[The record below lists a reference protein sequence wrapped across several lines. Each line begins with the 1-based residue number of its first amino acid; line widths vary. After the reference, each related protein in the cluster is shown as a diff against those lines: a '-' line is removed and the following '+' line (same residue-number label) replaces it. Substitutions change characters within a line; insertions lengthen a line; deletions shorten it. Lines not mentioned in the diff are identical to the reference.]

1 MRNWFFCSLLAL
13 AFLAKGTCLHA
24 DQVLN
29 YPDLV
34 KRITD
39 LEYLATLPQEGEKCL
54 QWSSYDRRS
63 KLENGKYLEWD
74 ANGDNNGHLRMEG
87 DQMVIGEMDG
97 PGCIWRI
104 WSATP
109 EQGHVKIYLDGN
121 SVPAVDLPFIEYFNR
136 TQAPF
141 NYTELNHT
149 VAMGWNCY
157 IPIPFQKSCKIVA
170 DPGWGHYYHFTYSAF
185 AKDTVVPTFTR
196 NLDSDSLL
204 ALMQANDT
212 LQNSGVRPSEHQ
224 DMRRDGKIGLKLEP
238 GKALEVAKINGPRA
252 ITAIRARV
260 KLPEDEEQTRNIL
273 RQLVI
278 KITWDNDVVPSVF
291 VPFGD
296 FFGTA
301 AGANEYRSLPCGL
314 FDGEW
319 YSYWYMPFEKMALV
333 EVINESDSPQVL
345 FMNVE
350 HAELKYPIEKLARF
364 HAKWHRD
371 TFSAPE
377 PERAAIDWSIL
388 NTEGTGRFCGMM
400 LHVWNPRGSWWG
412 EGDEK
417 FHIDG
422 EKFPSTFGT
431 GSEDYFGYAW
441 CSPILFHNGLH
452 NQTISMG
459 NKGHISVN
467 RWHISDNLPFQTSF
481 EGYIEKYFPNTR
493 PTLYATTVYWYLAPG
508 GKDPY
513 APVPVSERIG
523 YWKPVQQYKEQGAI
537 EGEKMKVLSCSGGTF
552 EVQDL
557 SIFSDSNWSGDEH
570 LWWKNPKVGD
580 QIALEFAVQE
590 KGTYELRVA
599 MTRAKDYGIFQLSL
613 DGKKIGVPIDLYGP
627 NVVPTGALTF
637 SEHQLE
643 PGKHTLSFELVGKNE
658 KSIPNHMLGL
668 DYILLMSQ

>member
-1 MRNWFFCSLLAL
+1 MRNCTLLSLLAL
-13 AFLAKGTCLHA
+13 AFCANGTCLQA
-24 DQVLN
+24 DQVLT

-34 KRITD
+34 RRITD

-54 QWSSYDRRS
+54 QWSSYDRKS
-63 KLENGKYLEWD
+63 KLESGKYQEWD

-87 DQMVIGEMDG
+87 EQMVIGEMDG

-109 EQGHVKIYLDGN
+109 EQGHVKIILDGN
-121 SVPAVDLPFIEYFNR
+121 STPAVDLPFIEYFNR
-136 TQAPF
+136 AQSPF

-170 DPGWGHYYHFTYSAF
+170 DPGWGHYYHFTYSTF
-185 AKDTVVPTFTR
+185 AKGTVVPTFTR
-196 NLDSDSLL
+196 NLDPDSLL

-212 LQNSGVRPSEHQ
+212 LQNSGDRPAEYQ
-224 DMRRDGKIGLKLEP
+224 DVRRDGKIGLKLEP
-238 GKALEVAKINGPRA
+238 GKALEVAKIKGPRA

-260 KLPEDEEQTRNIL
+260 KHPEDEEQTRNIL

-278 KITWDNDVVPSVF
+278 KITWDDDADPSVF

-314 FDGEW
+314 IDGEW

-333 EVINESDSPQVL
+333 EIINESDSPQVL

-350 HAELKYPIEKLARF
+350 HAELKQPIEKLARF

-371 TFSAPE
+371 TFPAPE
-377 PERAAIDWSIL
+377 PERAAIDWSVL

-441 CSPILFHNGLH
+441 CSPILFQNGLH

-459 NKGHISVN
+459 NKGHVSVN
-467 RWHISDNLPFQTSF
+467 RWHISDNLPFHTSF
-481 EGYIEKYFPNTR
+481 EGYIEKYYSNAR
-493 PTLYATTVYWYLAPG
+493 PSLYATTVYWYLAPG

-513 APVPVSERIG
+513 PQVPVSERIG
-523 YWKPVQQYKEQGAI
+523 YWGPIQQYKVQGAI
-537 EGEKMKVLSCSGGTF
+537 EGEKMKILSCSGGKY

-557 SIFSDSNWSGDEH
+557 TIFSDGNWSGDEH
-570 LWWKNPKVGD
+570 LWWKNPSVGN

-590 KGTYELRVA
+590 KGTFELKVA

-613 DGKKIGVPIDLYGP
+613 DGKKIGEPIDLYDP

-637 SEHQLE
+637 GKFQLE
-643 PGKHTLSFELVGKNE
+643 PGKHTLGFELTGKNE

-668 DYILLMSQ
+668 DYILLVSQ